1 MKKLKGCIFSLILV
15 MVSVFNVLAVS
26 AAAMPAAA
34 PVVQIDPYAEVKK
47 IYGVNNDYE
56 AFKKLRY
63 EECAQFAGNEVATY
77 NYYLTTTGGQQDK
90 YLRIFAD
97 YLVSIY
103 GAHVYNNNYDR
114 LGNGTHMAYCQCH
127 AWHIENCQ
135 IVMEPNGSDRHCVLC
150 GQKYVWGGEY

>member
-1 MKKLKGCIFSLILV
+1 MKKIKGCMFSLIV
-15 MVSVFNVLAVS
+15 VIMSIFNITI
-26 AAAMPAAA
+26 AAAQAM
-34 PVVQIDPYAEVKK
+34 PVVMPDPYAEVKK

-63 EECAQFAGNEVATY
+63 EECAPFAGNEAAIY

-97 YLVSIY
+97 YLTAIY
-103 GAHVYNNNYDR
+103 GAHIYDHNYDA
-114 LGNGTHMAYCQCH
+114 LGNGTHMAYCECH

-135 IVMEPNGSDRHCVLC
+135 IEMNPDGSNRHCIRC
-150 GQKYVWGGEY
+150 GQEYILGGEY